1 MEWKYEENKGHWG
14 RCWDW
19 KKIVYYAKGP
29 FLGGRDHQSCKFLG
43 WVILLS
49 NLNTVVQFSIGI
61 KVVRE
66 LGADK
71 KTAQESR
78 LLCPSFPT
86 QKGWKNLVR
95 HDSGRGLSGRVSSR
109 QLIRS
114 SKGWKP
120 QLPYKLHLFLW
131 LLFNICL
138 LPMNAEIMSILFF
151 LNSWKVAQF
160 LAYKK
165 FSMNICQMNY
175 CYTDP

>member
-1 MEWKYEENKGHWG
+1 MLRLEEDCVLCKGTLLG
-14 RCWDW
+14 RSWAS
-19 KKIVYYAKGP
+19 I
-29 FLGGRDHQSCKFLG
+29 LKFLG

-49 NLNTVVQFSIGI
+49 NLNTVVQFNIGI

-78 LLCPSFPT
+78 IVCPPFPT
-86 QKGWKNLVR
+86 QKGWKNLVS
-95 HDSGRGLSGRVSSR
+95 HDSGRGVSGRVSSR

-120 QLPYKLHLFLW
+120 QLPDKLHLFLW

-138 LPMNAEIMSILFF
+138 LPMNAEIMSLSFF

-175 CYTDP
+175 CCTDP